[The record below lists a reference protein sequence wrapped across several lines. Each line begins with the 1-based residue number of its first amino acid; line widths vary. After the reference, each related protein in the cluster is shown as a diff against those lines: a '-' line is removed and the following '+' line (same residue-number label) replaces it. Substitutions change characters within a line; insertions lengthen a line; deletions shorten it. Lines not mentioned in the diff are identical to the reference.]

1 MGKKLDLVGQRFG
14 RLLVKNV
21 SVLNGKRAWN
31 CVCDCGNTT
40 IVNTY
45 CLTHGS
51 IQSCGCFRKEQCKKA
66 QTKDFDKD
74 LLGERFGKLLV
85 ISYKGDNNWLCKC
98 DCGNKV
104 IKQRIRLI
112 THRKDSKYSC
122 GCSRRGFLKDL
133 TGRRFGKLTVETYIG
148 SSKWRC
154 RCGCGNYIDV
164 ATSDLLKTKSCGCSS
179 HEGHPIDITGI
190 RYNHLTAMC
199 FDHCGNDSK
208 HYWRFRCDCGNEVV
222 LKKIYV
228 TTGDVKSCG
237 CCSVAKFGSSE
248 ELEIRDYILS
258 ICPDV
263 KVIKTREVLD
273 GKEIDMYFPD
283 YKLGIEFN
291 GSKFHASV
299 NSLFSENKEKMYHFN
314 KFIEAKEKGIHLLNV
329 FDVDW
334 DNNSEHI
341 KIYLKSLFSVGEII
355 YARNCNVNTL
365 TYEEYSGF
373 CNLYHIQGASQRN
386 VSEYIYGL
394 FYKDEL
400 VSVMCFGRPR
410 MKTKEYGIY
419 ELHRYCVKDNY
430 KVIGG
435 ANKLHKAFEREHV
448 IKKIISYSDND
459 YFLGSIYPRLGY
471 KFDSYTNPRYYWYL
485 NGYEYKREECQ
496 LKKLKI
502 KYPDLYEEAF
512 NCGAPNK
519 EIYIMSKLGAQQV
532 FRSGNTRWVFVNNN

>member
-1 MGKKLDLVGQRFG
+1 MGKKLDLAGQRFG

-21 SVLNGKRAWN
+21 SVLNGKRAWY
-31 CVCDCGNTT
+31 CTCDCGNTT
-40 IVNTY
+40 VVNTY

-66 QTKDFDKD
+66 QTRDFDKD

-85 ISYKGDNNWLCKC
+85 VSYKGDSNWLCRC
-98 DCGNKV
+98 DCGNEV

-112 THRKDSKYSC
+112 AHRKDSKYSC

-133 TGRRFGKLTVETYIG
+133 TGKRFGKLTVETYIG
-148 SSKWRC
+148 NSKWRC
-154 RCGCGNYIDV
+154 RCDCGNYIEV
-164 ATSDLLKTKSCGCSS
+164 ATSDLPKTKSCGCSS

-190 RYNHLTAMC
+190 KYNHLTAVC
-199 FDHCGNDSK
+199 FDHCGDDSK

-237 CCSVAKFGSSE
+237 CCSVAKFGSSG

-299 NSLFSENKEKMYHFN
+299 NSLFGENKEKMYHFN
-314 KFIEAKEKGIHLLNV
+314 KFIEAKEKGIHLLNI

-341 KIYLKSLFSVGEII
+341 KIYLKSLFSVGDII
-355 YARNCNVNTL
+355 YARKCAVKKL
-365 TYEEYSGF
+365 AYKEYSDF
-373 CNLYHIQGASQRN
+373 CNLYHIQGSSQRN

-394 FYKDEL
+394 FNKDEL

-410 MKTKEYGIY
+410 MKIKEYGVY

-435 ANKLHKAFEREHV
+435 ANKLHKAFEREHN

-471 KFDSYTNPRYYWYL
+471 KFDNYTNPRYFWYL

-532 FRSGNTRWVFVNNN
+532 FRSGNTRWIFVNNN

>member
-1 MGKKLDLVGQRFG
+1 MGKKLDLIGQRFG
-14 RLLVKNV
+14 RLVVN
-21 SVLNGKRAWN
+21 SVATLGGKRAWN

-40 IVNTY
+40 VVNTY
-45 CLTHGS
+45 CLTHGK

-85 ISYKGDNNWLCKC
+85 IAYKGNNNWLCRC
-98 DCGNKV
+98 NCGNEV
-104 IKQRIRLI
+104 IKPRIRLI
-112 THRKDSKYSC
+112 NHRKDSKYSC
-122 GCSRRGFLKDL
+122 GCSRRGFLKDM
-133 TGRRFGKLTVETYIG
+133 TGKRFGKLTVETYVG
-148 SSKWRC
+148 GSKWKC
-154 RCGCGNYIDV
+154 KCDCGNYTEVLTGDLNK
-164 ATSDLLKTKSCGCSS
+164 TSSCGCSS
-179 HEGHPIDITGI
+179 HEGHPIDIS
-190 RYNHLTAMC
+190 
-199 FDHCGNDSK
+199 D
-208 HYWRFRCDCGNEVV
+208 
-222 LKKIYV
+222 
-228 TTGDVKSCG
+228 
-237 CCSVAKFGSSE
+237 
-248 ELEIRDYILS
+248 IRDYILS

-263 KVIKTREVLD
+263 KVIKTKEVLG

-283 YKLGIEFN
+283 YKLGIEYN

-299 NSLFSENKEKMYHFN
+299 NSIFGSDKEKLYHFN
-314 KFIEAKEKGIHLLNV
+314 KFIEAKEKGVHLLNI

-334 DNNSEHI
+334 DNNSERI
-341 KIYLKSLFSVGEII
+341 KLYLKSLFSTGKVV
-355 YARNCNVNTL
+355 YARKCAVKSISYE
-365 TYEEYSGF
+365 TYRDF
-373 CNLYHIQGASQRN
+373 CNLYHIQGASQPN

-394 FYKDEL
+394 YHEDEL

-410 MKTKEYGIY
+410 MKSKEYGIY

-459 YFLGSIYPRLGY
+459 YFLGSIYPKLGY
-471 KFDSYTNPRYYWYL
+471 RFDSYTNPRYYWYL
-485 NGYEYKREECQ
+485 KGYEYKREECQ

-512 NCGAPNK
+512 KCGAPNK

-532 FRSGNTRWVFVNNN
+532 FRSSNTRWIFVNDN

>member
-1 MGKKLDLVGQRFG
+1 MGKKLDLISQRFG
-14 RLLVKNV
+14 RLVV
-21 SVLNGKRAWN
+21 DSVATLGGKRAWN

-40 IVNTY
+40 VVNTY
-45 CLTHGS
+45 CLTHGK

-85 ISYKGDNNWLCKC
+85 IAYKGNNNWLCRC
-98 DCGNKV
+98 NCGNEV
-104 IKQRIRLI
+104 IKPRIRLI
-112 THRKDSKYSC
+112 SHRNDSKYSC
-122 GCSRRGFLKDL
+122 GCSRRGFLKDM
-133 TGRRFGKLTVETYIG
+133 TGKRFSKLTVEAYVG
-148 SSKWRC
+148 GSKWKC
-154 RCGCGNYIDV
+154 KCDCGNYTEV
-164 ATSDLLKTKSCGCSS
+164 LTGDLNKTTSCGCSS
-179 HEGHPIDITGI
+179 HEGHPIDITGN
-190 RYNHLTAMC
+190 RYGHLTALC
-199 FDHCGNDSK
+199 FDHCGDDSR
-208 HYWRFRCDCGNEVV
+208 HYWKFRCDCGKDVV

-228 TTGDVKSCG
+228 TIGDTKSCG
-237 CCSVAKFGSSE
+237 CCSVDKFGSSG

-258 ICPDV
+258 ICPDA
-263 KVIKTREVLD
+263 KVTKTKEVLG
-273 GKEIDMYFPD
+273 GKEIDMYFSD
-283 YKLGIEFN
+283 YKLGIEYN

-299 NSLFSENKEKMYHFN
+299 NSIFGSDKEKLYHFN
-314 KFIEAKEKGIHLLNV
+314 KFIEAKEKGIHLLNI

-334 DNNSEHI
+334 DNNSGRI
-341 KIYLKSLFSVGEII
+341 KLYLKSLFSIGKVV
-355 YARNCNVNTL
+355 YARKCAVKSVSYE
-365 TYEEYSGF
+365 TYRDF
-373 CNLYHIQGASQRN
+373 CNLYHIQGASQWN

-394 FYKDEL
+394 FHKDEL

-410 MKTKEYGIY
+410 MRSKEYGIY
-419 ELHRYCVKDNY
+419 ELHRYCVKDNC

-435 ANKLHKAFEREHV
+435 ANKLHKAFEREHN

-471 KFDSYTNPRYYWYL
+471 KFDNYTNPRYYWYL

-519 EIYIMSKLGAQQV
+519 EIYLMSKLGAQQV

>member
-1 MGKKLDLVGQRFG
+1 MLGQ
-14 RLLVKNV
+14 K
-21 SVLNGKRAWN
+21 
-31 CVCDCGNTT
+31 
-40 IVNTY
+40 
-45 CLTHGS
+45 
-51 IQSCGCFRKEQCKKA
+51 
-66 QTKDFDKD
+66 
-74 LLGERFGKLLV
+74 FGKLLV
-85 ISYKGDNNWLCKC
+85 ISYKGDNNWLCRC
-98 DCGNKV
+98 DCGNEV

-133 TGRRFGKLTVETYIG
+133 TGKRFGKLTVETYIG
-148 SSKWRC
+148 SSKWKC
-154 RCGCGNYIDV
+154 RCDCGNSIEV
-164 ATSDLLKTKSCGCSS
+164 TTSDLPKTKSCGCSS

-199 FDHCGNDSK
+199 FDHCGNDTK

-222 LKKIYV
+222 LKKVYV

-237 CCSVAKFGSSE
+237 CCSVAKFGSSG

-299 NSLFSENKEKMYHFN
+299 NSLFGENKEKMYHFN
-314 KFIEAKEKGIHLLNV
+314 KFIEAKEKGIHLLNI

-334 DNNSEHI
+334 ENNSEHI

-355 YARNCNVNTL
+355 YARKCAVKKL
-365 TYEEYSGF
+365 AYKEYSDF
-373 CNLYHIQGASQRN
+373 CNLYHVQGSSQRN

-394 FYKDEL
+394 FNKDEL

-410 MKTKEYGIY
+410 MRSKVYGIY

-435 ANKLHKAFEREHV
+435 ANKLHKAFEREHN

-471 KFDSYTNPRYYWYL
+471 KFDNYTNPRYFWYL

-502 KYPDLYEEAF
+502 KYPYLYEEAF
-512 NCGAPNK
+512 NCGASNK

>member
-14 RLLVKNV
+14 RLLVKSV

-45 CLTHGS
+45 CLTHGK

-85 ISYKGDNNWLCKC
+85 IAYKGNNNWLCRC
-98 DCGNKV
+98 NCGNEV
-104 IKQRIRLI
+104 IKPRIRLI
-112 THRKDSKYSC
+112 SHRNDSKYSC
-122 GCSRRGFLKDL
+122 GCSRRGFLKDM
-133 TGRRFGKLTVETYIG
+133 TGKRFGKLTVEAYVG
-148 SSKWRC
+148 GSKWKC
-154 RCGCGNYIDV
+154 KCDCGNYTEV
-164 ATSDLLKTKSCGCSS
+164 LTGDLNKTTSCGCSS
-179 HEGHPIDITGI
+179 HEGHPIDITGN
-190 RYNHLTAMC
+190 RYGHLTALC
-199 FDHCGNDSK
+199 FDHCGDDAR
-208 HYWRFRCDCGNEVV
+208 HYWKFRCDCGKDVV

-228 TTGDVKSCG
+228 TIGDTKSCG
-237 CCSVAKFGSSE
+237 CCSVAKFGSSG

-258 ICPDV
+258 ICPDA
-263 KVIKTREVLD
+263 KVTKTKEVLG
-273 GKEIDMYFPD
+273 GKEIDMYFSD
-283 YKLGIEFN
+283 YKLGIEYN

-299 NSLFSENKEKMYHFN
+299 NSIFGSDKEKLYHFN
-314 KFIEAKEKGIHLLNV
+314 KFIEAKEKGIHLLNI

-334 DNNSEHI
+334 DNNSERI
-341 KIYLKSLFSVGEII
+341 KLYLKSLFSIGKVV
-355 YARNCNVNTL
+355 YARKCAVKSVSYE
-365 TYEEYSGF
+365 TYRDF
-373 CNLYHIQGASQRN
+373 CNLYHIQGASQPN

-394 FYKDEL
+394 YHEDEL

-459 YFLGSIYPRLGY
+459 YFLGSIYPKLGY
-471 KFDSYTNPRYYWYL
+471 RFDSYTNPRYYWYL
-485 NGYEYKREECQ
+485 KGYEYKREECQ

-502 KYPDLYEEAF
+502 KYPELYREAF
-512 NCGAPNK
+512 EQDAPNK
-519 EIYIMSKLGAQQV
+519 
-532 FRSGNTRWVFVNNN
+532 